1 MFVKNNALKG
11 PKFIAHSSPLALING
26 QSSPAGVAREK
37 EAAFMKRILLV
48 LAVMAVLML
57 ALAAPA
63 FADVLFLEPPGA
75 PAISGHDDA
84 AGVAHCNSPFYGGGG
99 SGVLVLNTQGF
110 VLNNCELT

>member
-1 MFVKNNALKG
+1 MAL
-11 PKFIAHSSPLALING
+11 PRRRASVPIHREFIAACLNG
-26 QSSPAGVAREK
+26 CRSNPAGAARGK

-48 LAVMAVLML
+48 LAVMALLML

-63 FADVLFLEPPGA
+63 FADVLFLQPPGA

-99 SGVLVLNTQGF
+99 SGVLVLNSAPWPLPGHP
-110 VLNNCELT
+110 EAM

>member
-11 PKFIAHSSPLALING
+11 PKFIANSSPLALING

-48 LAVMAVLML
+48 LAVMAVLMM

-63 FADVLFLEPPGA
+63 SADVVELAPPGP
-75 PAISGHDDA
+75 PAVSGHDDA
-84 AGVAHCNSPFYGGGG
+84 GGVAHCNSPFFGDSG
-99 SGVLVLNTQGF
+99 SGVLVVNKQGT
-110 VLNNCELT
+110 VQNNCEFA

>member
-1 MFVKNNALKG
+1 L
-11 PKFIAHSSPLALING
+11 PLALING

-63 FADVLFLEPPGA
+63 FADVVLLNPPGP
-75 PAISGHDDA
+75 PAVSGHDDA
-84 AGVAHCNSPFYGGGG
+84 AAVGHCNSPSFGSGG
-99 SGVLVLNTQGF
+99 SGVIVLNKQGF
-110 VLNNCELT
+110 VHNNCEFT

>member
-1 MFVKNNALKG
+1 L
-11 PKFIAHSSPLALING
+11 PLALING

-63 FADVLFLEPPGA
+63 FADVLFLEPPGP
-75 PAISGHDDA
+75 PAVSGKDDA
-84 AGVAHCNSPFYGGGG
+84 AGVVHCNSPLLGG
-99 SGVLVLNTQGF
+99 SGVVVTNTQGT
-110 VLNNCELT
+110 VLFNCAAT